1 MYPIIA
7 GMAKLPAFS
16 LPGSDG
22 RTWSSQDL
30 KGTAFILYA
39 YPKDAT
45 TGCTTEACD
54 FRDAYARLNQAG
66 LQIFGLSPDSLVSH
80 QRFIAKQNLPF
91 VLLADPEHAYAEKLG
106 VWGDKQMYGKTY
118 QGIIRS
124 TFLVGLDGSIVREWR
139 KVRVNGHVDEVLAAV
154 ADLS

>member
-22 RTWSSQDL
+22 KTWSSQDL

-45 TGCTTEACD
+45 PGCTTQACD
-54 FRDAYARLNQAG
+54 FRDAYLRLHKAG
-66 LQIFGLSPDSLVSH
+66 VPVFGLSPDSVASH
-80 QRFIAKQNLPF
+80 QRFIAKQELPF
-91 VLLADPEHAYAEKLG
+91 VLLADLEHAYATKLA
-106 VWGDKQMYGKTY
+106 VWGDKQMYGKTF

-124 TFLVGLDGSIVREWR
+124 TFLVGADGSILREWR
-139 KVRVNGHVDEVLAAV
+139 KVKVTGHVDEVLAAV
-154 ADLS
+154 AELV